1 MNKRRNQTARYAI
14 YARCS
19 SDDQAF
25 QDFSTIDVQQ
35 DLNRKQVEEKAGRL
49 VGAYNDDGISGTHL
63 RRKDF
68 QRMLV
73 DAQSGLFDVVLCT
86 YMSRLGRGKAF
97 DNAEYE
103 LEKCGVR
110 VEMVKE
116 QFTDDLNGYIQKNMT
131 IMMDGM
137 YPKQVSQWTKTK
149 MEAMVKAG
157 YVCGG
162 SVPFGLSKE
171 YIEGV
176 GSNSRN
182 GNEPPKRYVPHP
194 DQVEIVQH
202 AFALYLEKRTLAAV
216 RAYLCAVTDRKWMT
230 TTVKNLLMNEV
241 YIGVLAFGAW
251 RNEAAHVPIVERA
264 IFQQVQDAL
273 GQFSPRSAN
282 GDDDFTYYLR
292 GRVKCPHCGCPY
304 TQLSVNRGSAKRP
317 KNRIHY
323 YVCSRANKKKSECP
337 VVRVNAEA
345 LHYTVLHEMERAAK
359 HHTVMHKLI
368 ANSGGWGNADDTQK
382 AIRGQLAKKK
392 QFLALQISN
401 INNAIA
407 QGGNLR
413 SLLVTLERL
422 EREHDD
428 ACCQLHSIETEIAA
442 ATIKRPTAEQV
453 QGVWSEFV
461 DLWPDMSEEDRQDTL
476 GGLVATVEIK
486 EKDRVF
492 LQFNPIAEVR
502 GQMLALN
509 SQMGAVLYEVTNY
522 PDLYIR
528 DFAVPRPSRK
538 GENFRHTADASAS
551 A

>member
-1 MNKRRNQTARYAI
+1 MKRRSNQPERYAI

-25 QDFSTIDVQQ
+25 QDFSTVDVQQ
-35 DLNRKQVEEKAGRL
+35 EFNRLDVQQKGGSL
-49 VGAYNDDGISGTHL
+49 VKVYGDEGISGTHL

-73 DAQSGLFDVVLCT
+73 DAQSGLFDVVVCT

-103 LEKCGVR
+103 LEKYGVR

-116 QFTDDLNGYIQKNMT
+116 HFTDDLNGYIQQTMT
-131 IMMDGM
+131 KMMDGM

-149 MEAMVKAG
+149 MEAMVRAG

-162 SVPFGLSKE
+162 TLPFGMSKE
-171 YIEGV
+171 YVEGV

-182 GNEPPKRYVPHP
+182 DNEPPKRYVPQP
-194 DQVEIVQH
+194 DEAEIVQH
-202 AFALYLEKRTLAAV
+202 AFALYLEQRTLASV
-216 RAYLCAVTDRKWMT
+216 RSYLCAVTDRKWMT
-230 TTVKNLLMNEV
+230 TTVKNLLMNQIYV
-241 YIGVLAFGAW
+241 GVLSFGQW
-251 RNEAAHVPIVERA
+251 RNENAHEPIVDRA
-264 IFQQVQDAL
+264 VFQQVQEAL
-273 GQFSPRSAN
+273 GQFSPRVAN

-292 GRVKCPHCGCPY
+292 RRVRCPHCGCPY

-323 YVCSRANKKKSECP
+323 YVCSKANKKKSECP
-337 VVRVNAEA
+337 VVRINAEA
-345 LHYTVLHEMERAAK
+345 LHYTVLHEIEHAAK

-368 ANSGGWGNADDTQK
+368 SQSGGWGNADDTQK

-392 QFLALQISN
+392 QFVALQISN

-407 QGGNLR
+407 QGGNFR

-422 EREHDD
+422 EREQED
-428 ACCQLHSIETEIAA
+428 ACGQLRSIEAEIAA
-442 ATIKRPTAEQV
+442 ATIKRPTAKQV
-453 QGVWSEFV
+453 QEAWGEVIDVWE
-461 DLWPDMSEEDRQDTL
+461 DMTEEDRQDAL
-476 GGLVATVEIK
+476 GGLLASVEVK

-492 LQFNPIAEVR
+492 LQFNPIAEVH

-509 SQMGAVLYEVTNY
+509 SQMGAGVGLEPTTYG
-522 PDLYIR
+522 L
-528 DFAVPRPSRK
+528 
-538 GENFRHTADASAS
+538 
-551 A
+551 